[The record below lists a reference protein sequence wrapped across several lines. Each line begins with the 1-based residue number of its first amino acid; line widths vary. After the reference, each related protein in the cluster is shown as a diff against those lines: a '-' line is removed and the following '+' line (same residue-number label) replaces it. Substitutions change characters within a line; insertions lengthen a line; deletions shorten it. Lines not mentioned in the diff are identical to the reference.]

1 MGMEKRAARR
11 GSPPRV
17 RGTAF
22 AVSANI
28 FISRITPACAGNS
41 SYVTAGTASIKD
53 HPRVCG
59 EQVHV
64 PLHTFPVPGSP
75 PRVRGTVSFG
85 FGLDSD
91 SRITPACAGN
101 RRPSG
106 CWRVWSP
113 DHPRVCGE
121 QRPGSVCPGGEK
133 GSPPRVR
140 GTGPMGQ
147 REVRPQGITPACAGN
162 SARRMPEGDER
173 TDHPRVCGEQL
184 RTRISFSTFIGS
196 PPRVRGTGGE
206 ISLSLIHI

>member
-1 MGMEKRAARR
+1 MRGTDRGPYPRRWPERITPACAGNSIRRCCCPCGRPDHPRVCGEQRLGMEKRAARR

-101 RRPSG
+101 RGGNTPPLSTS
-106 CWRVWSP
+106 W

-121 QRPGSVCPGGEK
+121 QRFQNENL
-133 GSPPRVR
+133 
-140 GTGPMGQ
+140 
-147 REVRPQGITPACAGN
+147 I
-162 SARRMPEGDER
+162 RR
-173 TDHPRVCGEQL
+173 
-184 RTRISFSTFIGS
+184 
-196 PPRVRGTGGE
+196 
-206 ISLSLIHI
+206 